1 MSDIPQTPQRRDS
14 DAYIAELRGKIELLD
29 QKLSTRIDTVMDKH
43 LDLKADFDKLT
54 ASVQALSS
62 TVNNAVKYLLGGA
75 AVISF
80 LMSGYGVKVLS
91 VLAGA
96 PQ

>member
-1 MSDIPQTPQRRDS
+1 MSDLNPSYVD
-14 DAYIAELRGKIELLD
+14 LKGKLDLLD
-29 QKLSTRIDTVMDKH
+29 QKLTNRIDSVMDKH

-91 VLAGA
+91 VLTGA
-96 PQ
+96 PH